1 MLILDI
7 ELYSDYLLIMF
18 KEIETGKVRYFEMF
32 PGQELERKHVS
43 TLMRKYQTI
52 SFNGISYDL
61 PLIQAAIEGQSNEG
75 LKKLSDSIIKSN
87 KPSWLICKN
96 NDINVPLNEWDHID
110 LIEVAPGKASLK
122 LYGARMGAPKIQDL
136 PIEPNESIS
145 PAMRKELRTY
155 CINDLD
161 TTLLLYNTLKPQIA
175 LRVSMSEQYG
185 IDLRSKSDAQIA
197 EAVIKSELTKKTGR
211 KYKPLKLKDG
221 ATIRYSD
228 PGIVSFEDPE
238 LTRIFEEILK
248 YDFGFKGNGSI
259 ELPKWLKNKKIKIGD
274 GVYSM
279 GVGGLHSN
287 EKSQLVEVGDSILC
301 ELDVSSYYPSIIL
314 QQRLSPKSMGKEFL
328 ELYKGVVEQRLAAKA
343 KMQEIAKEIE
353 LLEKTLA
360 NL

>member
-1 MLILDI
+1 MLILDC
-7 ELYSDYLLIMF
+7 ECYKDYFLLMF
-18 KEIETGKVRYFEMF
+18 KEIETSKVRYFELF
-32 PGQELERKHVS
+32 PGQELQVQHIS
-43 TLMRKYQTI
+43 TVMQNHLTI
-52 SFNGISYDL
+52 GFNSISYDL
-61 PLIQAAIEGQSNEG
+61 PLIQMAIEGQGNEAIHN
-75 LKKLSDSIIKSN
+75 LSDSIIKSN
-87 KPSWLICKN
+87 QPSWVICKK
-96 NDINVPLNEWDHID
+96 NDINVPLHEWDTID

-238 LTRIFEEILK
+238 LKRIFEEILK